1 MHSRD
6 LRHDLAI
13 MKKRRIVEYGSKDG
27 VLCNPREQNTEDLLS
42 AMSEKLVETLRDKS
56 LAGSF
61 AGAYHENTQKQNCKN
76 EYGNCQVHFVFLH
89 REIDGR
95 DNCSYDWS
103 RKQNYQT

>member
-1 MHSRD
+1 
-6 LRHDLAI
+6 
-13 MKKRRIVEYGSKDG
+13 MKKGRIVEDGCKDS
-27 VLCNPREQNTEDLLS
+27 VLGNPSEQNMKDRLS

-76 EYGNCQVHFVFLH
+76 EHGNCQVHFVFLH

-95 DNCSYDWS
+95 DNRSYDWS